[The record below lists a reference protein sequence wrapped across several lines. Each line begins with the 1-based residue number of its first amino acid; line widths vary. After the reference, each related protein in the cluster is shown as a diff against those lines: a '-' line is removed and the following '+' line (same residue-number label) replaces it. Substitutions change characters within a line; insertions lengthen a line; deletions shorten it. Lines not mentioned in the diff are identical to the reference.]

1 MALNNNLGIGGT
13 EVRSDAFEAF
23 QDIQSNKVLMAE
35 KLTDSPPVKPE
46 IVEGLT
52 NPEAVF
58 EHFKPKVDMTFESE
72 EGTMVRET
80 LQFRNLGDF
89 GVKGI
94 TAQSTFLGN
103 LNAEQEQYQKIIK
116 QLKTNKLLKAAL
128 TDGESRESLVHALEA
143 LLGELK
149 TAK

>member
-13 EVRSDAFEAF
+13 EVKLDAFEAF

-35 KLTDSPPVKPE
+35 KLTDTPPVKPE

-52 NPEAVF
+52 NVESVF
-58 EHFKPKVDMTFESE
+58 EQYKPKVDMTFENE
-72 EGTMVRET
+72 DGVMVRET
-80 LQFRNLGDF
+80 LHFKNLGDF

-94 TAQSTFLGN
+94 TAQSKFLGD
-103 LNAEQEQYQKIIK
+103 LNAKQEQYQKIIK
-116 QLKTNKLLKAAL
+116 QLKTNKLLKGVIAEKDTKENL
-128 TDGESRESLVHALEA
+128 IQALEI

-149 TAK
+149 SSK